1 MMSVEEKLR
10 RLEPFVEEKR
20 LNGLWNMYLVSES
33 LKEKKE
39 IEGMIDVLFHQK
51 AGVGFV
57 EEIILAPPKQKE
69 AQGEI
74 GFGKVKYCRKELY
87 DFGIRKEELIK
98 HVGIFGQTGSGK
110 TTASMNLLSQLIRK
124 KIPFMLFDWKRN
136 YQDLLAH
143 P

>member
-1 MMSVEEKLR
+1 
-10 RLEPFVEEKR
+10 
-20 LNGLWNMYLVSES
+20 
-33 LKEKKE
+33 
-39 IEGMIDVLFHQK
+39 MIDVLFQQK

-124 KIPFMLFDWKRN
+124 KSLSCSLTGRETTETF
-136 YQDLLAH
+136 
-143 P
+143 